1 MRITVYLGSNEGK
14 NPVYA
19 EAAKKLGTFIG
30 TSGLGLVY
38 GGSNVGLMGILAGAA
53 LESGAEVIGV
63 EPRFFVESVPQLPG
77 LSKLIVTPD
86 MQTRKKKLIELGDAF
101 IAFPGGT
108 GTLEEIS
115 EVISSNSIGIM
126 EKPYVFYSLG
136 GYYKDLGCFFDH
148 AAAEGFIAEEKRRN
162 IRFASSLGEIREALG
177 L

>member
-1 MRITVYLGSNEGK
+1 M
-14 NPVYA
+14 
-19 EAAKKLGTFIG
+19 
-30 TSGLGLVY
+30 
-38 GGSNVGLMGILAGAA
+38 
-53 LESGAEVIGV
+53 
-63 EPRFFVESVPQLPG
+63 ESVPQLPG
-77 LSKLIVTPD
+77 LSELIVTPD

-115 EVISSNSIGIM
+115 EVISSSSIGIM